1 MTAKL
6 VTSHFGMEDDE
17 SVGYIASWTGNGKKL
32 QELKPEDK
40 VKVLDDVLKVSDYLI
55 ELIEK

>member
-1 MTAKL
+1 MTKAL
-6 VTSHFGMEDDE
+6 VTLHRGL
-17 SVGYIASWTGNGKKL
+17 GNGKKL

>member
-1 MTAKL
+1 
-6 VTSHFGMEDDE
+6 MEDDE

>member
-6 VTSHFGMEDDE
+6 VTSHLEWKMTKALVTLHRGL
-17 SVGYIASWTGNGKKL
+17 GNGKKL